1 LIIVTS
7 KTTASL
13 ELRDS
18 KGVVWSKRHLIINYK
33 KMNITMRTP
42 EVEEKYQNYLKTP
55 EASGCPFCRELRKF
69 DNEKISSVKMKW
81 QYWALMAN
89 DYPYGKVFGK
99 HDMLF
104 PLRHVEW
111 GDLTVKE
118 ITEYNQIIGKLR
130 ADYHQLMEN
139 LGERQSQ
146 KGHWHQHLAR
156 FL

>member
-1 LIIVTS
+1 
-7 KTTASL
+7 
-13 ELRDS
+13 
-18 KGVVWSKRHLIINYK
+18 
-33 KMNITMRTP
+33 MRTP
-42 EVEEKYQNYLKTP
+42 ETEEKYQNYLKTP
-55 EASGCPFCRELRKF
+55 EAQGCCFCRELRKF
-69 DNEKISSVKMKW
+69 DNEQISSVKMKW
-81 QYWALMAN
+81 QYWALMVN
-89 DYPYGKVFGK
+89 DYKYDKIFNE

-139 LGERQSQ
+139 LGERVSQ
-146 KGHWHQHLAR
+146 KGHYHIHLAR